1 MFGGENRGES
11 RWESNPGHLAY
22 ALPLSCDNQT
32 TASRHNHQPSQSSMC
47 NAQVGLKCLSRT
59 PPVAT

>member
-11 RWESNPGHLAY
+11 RWESNPGHLACVAN

-32 TASRHNHQPSQSSMC
+32 TASRHNHHPLTILY
-47 NAQVGLKCLSRT
+47 V
-59 PPVAT
+59 